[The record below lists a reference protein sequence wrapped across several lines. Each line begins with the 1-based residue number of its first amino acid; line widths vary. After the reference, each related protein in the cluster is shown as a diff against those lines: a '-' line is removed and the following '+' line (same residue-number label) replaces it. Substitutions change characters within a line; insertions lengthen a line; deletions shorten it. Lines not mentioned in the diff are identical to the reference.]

1 MAGLREGEGVETVKG
16 KDGTITEFL
25 GSWSAGA
32 RHGAGIEIVEMKR
45 QKQVAPLPQMAPPEA
60 TADDRAMEGAACER
74 ADDVRGAISAYSRAL
89 ARDPRHLLSLFRLGS
104 LYRHHGKPELAVVYL
119 RRARAASPDHA
130 ATARLLEELEN
141 TVDVDELEIPLLQ
154 EGDAPPF
161 LEDGPLL
168 DGAAARLAGR

>member
-1 MAGLREGEGVETVKG
+1 MAAACCGCPVLSECWHSAKILCSIAAMMCTLARE
-16 KDGTITEFL
+16 D
-25 GSWSAGA
+25 
-32 RHGAGIEIVEMKR
+32 RRRRKR
-45 QKQVAPLPQMAPPEA
+45 QKQVAPLPQREPPPEA

-104 LYRHHGKPELAVVYL
+104 LYGHHGKPELAVVYL

-168 DGAAARLAGR
+168 DETTRLAARQN

>member
-1 MAGLREGEGVETVKG
+1 MAAACCGCPVLSECWHSAKILCSIAAMMCTLARE
-16 KDGTITEFL
+16 D
-25 GSWSAGA
+25 
-32 RHGAGIEIVEMKR
+32 RRRRKR

-60 TADDRAMEGAACER
+60 TADDRAMEGAARER

-168 DGAAARLAGR
+168 DDGAAARLAGR

>member
-1 MAGLREGEGVETVKG
+1 MAAACCGCPVLSECWHSAKILCSIAAMMCTLARE
-16 KDGTITEFL
+16 D
-25 GSWSAGA
+25 
-32 RHGAGIEIVEMKR
+32 RRRRKR
-45 QKQVAPLPQMAPPEA
+45 QKQVAPLPQAPPEA

-161 LEDGPLL
+161 LEDG
-168 DGAAARLAGR
+168 AAARLAGR